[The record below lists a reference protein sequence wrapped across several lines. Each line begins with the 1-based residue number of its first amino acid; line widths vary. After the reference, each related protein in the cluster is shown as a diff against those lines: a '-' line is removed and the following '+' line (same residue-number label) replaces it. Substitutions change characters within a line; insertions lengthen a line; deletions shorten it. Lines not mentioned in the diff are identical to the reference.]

1 MLAERYLDFKTDRQ
15 RGEWQSQRLHPALS
29 VIVLAAARWH
39 WLATAE
45 PAVVTGI
52 LRTPAEQR
60 AIYPAGAGRRS
71 PHEFGRAADIRVT
84 SLADGQAEA
93 WARWRND
100 TFVYS
105 GRSGLKTA
113 LVHQVA
119 GGGRHLHLQVG
130 PGEDAPGE
138 AVNSTD
144 SPLA

>member
-1 MLAERYLDFKTDRQ
+1 MLAERYLDFKTGRQ
-15 RGEWQSQRLHPALS
+15 RDEWRSPRLHPALG

-39 WLATAE
+39 WLSCGE
-45 PAVVTGI
+45 PAVVTAV

-60 AIYPAGAGRRS
+60 AIYPARPGRRS
-71 PHEFGRAADIRVT
+71 PHEFGRAADVRVT
-84 SLADGQAEA
+84 ALAQGQAEA
-93 WARWRND
+93 WARWLND
-100 TFVYS
+100 SFAYS

-138 AVNSTD
+138 AVNSTGQ
-144 SPLA
+144 PPA

>member
-1 MLAERYLDFKTDRQ
+1 MLAERYLDFKTGRQ
-15 RGEWQSQRLHPALS
+15 RDEWQSPRLHPALS

-45 PAVVTGI
+45 PAVVTAL

-60 AIYPAGAGRRS
+60 AIYPARPGRRS

-84 SLADGQAEA
+84 SLADGQDEA
-93 WARWRND
+93 WARWLND
-100 TFVYS
+100 AFAYS

-113 LVHQVA
+113 LVHQV
-119 GGGRHLHLQVG
+119 GDRGRHLHLQVG

-138 AVNSTD
+138 AANSTD
-144 SPLA
+144 SPLV